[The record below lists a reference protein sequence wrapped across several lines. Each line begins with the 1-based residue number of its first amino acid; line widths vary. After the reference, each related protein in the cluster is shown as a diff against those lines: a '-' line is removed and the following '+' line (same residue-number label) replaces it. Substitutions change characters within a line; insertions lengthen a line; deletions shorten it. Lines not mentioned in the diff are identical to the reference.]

1 MIGNNVFIGALM
13 WNLISFGLV
22 IVVIV
27 IFFAIIVGIY
37 NSLVK
42 LQNGVEGSWSQINVQ
57 LERRSDLI
65 ENLVETVKG
74 YATHEKTTFQ
84 EVTQAR
90 SDLNN
95 AQTVKENEKA
105 DNILTGTLKSLFA
118 VAENYPELKA
128 DENFL
133 ELQDQLS
140 ETEDKIA
147 EYREFYNEMVL
158 TYNNKRE
165 VFPNNIISNFFSFQE
180 AEFFEHGQDAEEVPQ
195 VDF

>member
-1 MIGNNVFIGALM
+1 M

-22 IVVIV
+22 ILIIV
-27 IFFAIIVGIY
+27 IFFAIIIGIY

-42 LQNGVEGSWSQINVQ
+42 LQNGVEGAWSQINVQ

-65 ENLVETVKG
+65 ANLVETVKG

-105 DNILTGTLKSLFA
+105 DNILMGTLKSLFA

-128 DENFL
+128 DGNFL

-140 ETEDKIA
+140 DTEDKIA

-180 AEFFEHGQDAEEVPQ
+180 AEFFEHGDDAEEVPQ